1 MESEINIHHIYSA
14 TGLVRGIG
22 LYTQSKLQFYGKDGS
37 VRFKTSESKK
47 SFDIF
52 PEEFPVPDADPFAL
66 IDVVQ
71 NEEMDDDAQGDAD
84 FEDVIDE
91 ESSSSSDVE
100 EEDSLELGMAHDE
113 EGEDEESTD
122 DLTESEEQEMEDDF
136 DSYFDS
142 SRDSWS
148 DSDDSEENP
157 EDAGVPEQGEPEF
170 EDSADSQNPEEVQ
183 ESAPFDA
190 SNPFGY
196 SSDSDSD
203 SVEAKSV
210 KEIELEA
217 DIGDNDGLPPVNPYK
232 NPDADLSAKS
242 NDQNSDDLPPVN
254 PYNNP

>member
-122 DLTESEEQEMEDDF
+122 DLTESEEQEMEEDI
-136 DSYFDS
+136 
-142 SRDSWS
+142 
-148 DSDDSEENP
+148 DSDLYSRRDNGTVINDSEEDT
-157 EDAGVPEQGEPEF
+157 EDAGVPEESEPEF
-170 EDSADSQNPEEVQ
+170 EDSQNSKDAEEVQ
-183 ESAPFDA
+183 ESA
-190 SNPFGY
+190 
-196 SSDSDSD
+196 
-203 SVEAKSV
+203 
-210 KEIELEA
+210 
-217 DIGDNDGLPPVNPYK
+217 
-232 NPDADLSAKS
+232 
-242 NDQNSDDLPPVN
+242 
-254 PYNNP
+254 